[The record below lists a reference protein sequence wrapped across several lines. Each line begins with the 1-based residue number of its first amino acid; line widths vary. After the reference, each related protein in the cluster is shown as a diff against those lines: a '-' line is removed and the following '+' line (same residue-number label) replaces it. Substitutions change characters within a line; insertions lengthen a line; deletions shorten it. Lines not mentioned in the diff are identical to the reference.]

1 MNKIEKQV
9 EIKRSIGLVWIALTD
24 YVHFGTW
31 FRVKLDGPFAVGKE
45 TTGHIT
51 YPGYEHLKWT
61 CVVQDLEYEKVFS
74 FTWHPFATD
83 PDVDY
88 SHEEPTLVELKL
100 EKIEGGTRVTV
111 TESGFD
117 KIPENR
123 RDEAFSMNDRGWT
136 EQMRNISS
144 YVEQTTPAIS

>member
-1 MNKIEKQV
+1 MNKIEKQID
-9 EIKRSIGLVWIALTD
+9 IKGSISIVWIALTD

-51 YPGYEHLKWT
+51 YPGYEHLKWH
-61 CVVQDLEYEKVFS
+61 CVVKEMQHEKLFS

-83 PDVDY
+83 PEVDY
-88 SHEEPTLVELKL
+88 SNEEPTLVEFRL
-100 EKIEGGTRVTV
+100 ERIEGGTRVTV

-123 RDEAFSMNDRGWT
+123 RNEAFRMNDRGWT

-144 YVEQTTPAIS
+144 YVEQTTQAIS